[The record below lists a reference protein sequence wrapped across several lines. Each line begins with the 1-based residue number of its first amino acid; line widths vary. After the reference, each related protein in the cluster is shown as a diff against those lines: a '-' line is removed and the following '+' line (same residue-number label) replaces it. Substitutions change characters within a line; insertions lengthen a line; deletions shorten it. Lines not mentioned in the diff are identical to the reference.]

1 MVENYYLRKLYED
14 MELRSYAKHTQLIYG
29 RVVREFLSYTGKDVK
44 VLDEHDVRNYVLHL
58 MKNGLSKRTINSY
71 QAAIRFFFGVT
82 LNRCMNY
89 LQMPRMKTD
98 KTLPEI
104 LSRDEVASLLE
115 HCGNL
120 KHKAMFALAYGSGLR
135 VSEICALRV
144 QDIDSKG
151 MRVFVKSGKRD
162 KDRYTL
168 LSRYTLKILRDYW
181 RHYRPNN
188 PEGLL
193 FPGWRNLSPTTTK
206 AVEMAL
212 KKWLRVAGIDKD
224 VSIHSLRHSFAT
236 HLLEDGTDLFTIKE
250 LLGHSSISSTTVYLH
265 LANASTRA
273 VSPADRFSN
282 NVY

>member
-1 MVENYYLRKLYED
+1 M
-14 MELRSYAKHTQLIYG
+14 
-29 RVVREFLSYTGKDVK
+29 
-44 VLDEHDVRNYVLHL
+44 DEQDVRNYVLQL
-58 MKNGLSKRTINSY
+58 MKGELSKRTINSY

-104 LSRDEVASLLE
+104 LSRDEIASLLK

-151 MRVFVKSGKRD
+151 MRVFVKSGKQN

-168 LSRYTLKILRDYW
+168 LSQYTLNILRDYW
-181 RHYRPNN
+181 RHYRPKH

-193 FPGWRNLSPTTTK
+193 FPGWRNLSPTTTD

-224 VSIHSLRHSFAT
+224 ASVHSLRHAFAT

>member
-1 MVENYYLRKLYED
+1 
-14 MELRSYAKHTQLIYG
+14 
-29 RVVREFLSYTGKDVK
+29 VREFLSYTCKDVK

-58 MKNGLSKRTINSY
+58 MKSGLSKRTINCY

-89 LQMPRMKTD
+89 LLMPMMKVD

-104 LSRDEVASLLE
+104 LSRDEIASLLG

-120 KHKAMFALAYGSGLR
+120 KHKAMFALAYCSGSR
-135 VSEICALRV
+135 VSEICAMCV

-151 MRVFVKSGKRD
+151 MRVFVKSGKRN

-181 RHYRPNN
+181 RHYRPNR

-193 FPGWRNLSPTTTK
+193 FPDRRNLLPTTTD

-224 VSIHSLRHSFAT
+224 VSVHSLRHPYVKLRTKSLELNYRGFFFP
-236 HLLEDGTDLFTIKE
+236 LLCHKAFQYPVKFQFRE
-250 LLGHSSISSTTVYLH
+250 LLVLPLRGI
-265 LANASTRA
+265 
-273 VSPADRFSN
+273 
-282 NVY
+282 